1 MVDNA
6 IAEKDRDDIGTS
18 KEENQFNFGAGK
30 RHEVDPRWKHPG
42 EWQYEED
49 GMTVTRT

>member
-18 KEENQFNFGAGK
+18 KEENQFNFGAGTK
-30 RHEVDPRWKHPG
+30 S
-42 EWQYEED
+42 
-49 GMTVTRT
+49 TRAGSIRANGSTRRTA